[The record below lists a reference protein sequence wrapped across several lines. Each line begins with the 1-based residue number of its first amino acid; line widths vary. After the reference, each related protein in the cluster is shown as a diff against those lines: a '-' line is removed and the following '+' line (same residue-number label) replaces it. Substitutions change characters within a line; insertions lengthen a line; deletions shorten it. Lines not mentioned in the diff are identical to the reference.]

1 VPDLLVRPGPSR
13 PTGTGVRPAR
23 GGPDGRPAYVAPV
36 PAALAAVAVAVGIG
50 VVLCAGLAVLGWLAD
65 PAADVVAAARVGVWA
80 WLLANGSALHV
91 SAPGPGTV
99 DSAATAA
106 VAFSGTVAVAP
117 LGLSALLV
125 AVLARATAG
134 AVRAAVPPLVVAGS
148 AREARALA
156 RDATRREVRPLLTV
170 AISTAAL
177 YVAAA
182 AAVGRFLG
190 GGAHLIRVDGA
201 RTLVGATVVGLLGT
215 GLGVVAGCGG
225 WRRQLRRAPSPVAA
239 AGRGAAAGAALLLAA
254 AAALLSAAVLGHLT
268 RVVELSRA
276 LGGGTIGQSLLTVA
290 QVALLGQGLA
300 YALSWLAGAGFTLG
314 AGTIIAPTGVVLG
327 PLPAVPALGA
337 LPDPGAQ
344 PLWASALVVVPAV
357 AGLLAGAVAVRSVRR
372 AAATAGAEDAGVR
385 GVAPTAPGTRFRT
398 VATAAAAAAAGG
410 LGVGLL
416 ATGVL
421 AVSRAQL
428 GSGRL
433 AAVGPVVGPA
443 ALVLL
448 VGCPLAAVLACLPP
462 AVRVLLAG
470 RDRDVEPDRDGREG
484 SSSGAGGVEGVDHEG
499 VDHEGVDHE
508 GIDHEGGVGSVGV
521 EDSGVGSVDV
531 RQRGRVGSATHALL
545 DGVAERLRA
554 LLGRRLRPAAVLD
567 AGERPGQLG
576 PEHDERGEHRQHQQ
590 DPDSADRDGD
600 RSPTGADTGAPGLAD
615 GPDATDEGSQS
626 GTAGQQEGQTG
637 HPGSTGVESRS
648 DEDEAGSDEGE
659 AQRPAA
665 GTVG

>member
-1 VPDLLVRPGPSR
+1 MPDLLVRPGPSR
-13 PTGTGVRPAR
+13 PTGAGARPAR
-23 GGPDGRPAYVAPV
+23 GGPDGRPAYLAPV
-36 PAALAAVAVAVGIG
+36 PAALGAVAVAVGIG

-134 AVRAAVPPLVVAGS
+134 AVRAAVPPLAVAGT
-148 AREARALA
+148 AREASALA
-156 RDATRREVRPLLTV
+156 RAATRREVRPLLTL

-177 YVAAA
+177 YVATA
-182 AAVGRFLG
+182 AAVGRFLA
-190 GGAHLIRVDGA
+190 GGAHLVRVDGA
-201 RTLVGATVVGLLGT
+201 RTVVGAAVVALLGT

-276 LGGGTIGQSLLTVA
+276 IGGGTIGQSLLTVA
-290 QVALLGQGLA
+290 QVALVGQGLA

-337 LPDPGAQ
+337 LPDPGPQ
-344 PLWASALVVVPAV
+344 PLWASAVVVLPAV
-357 AGLLAGAVAVRSVRR
+357 AGLVAGAVAVRSVRR
-372 AAATAGAEDAGVR
+372 AAAAGAEDAALR
-385 GVAPTAPGTRFRT
+385 ADAPTAGGARFRT
-398 VATAAAAAAAGG
+398 VATAAAAAGAAGV
-410 LGVGLL
+410 GVGLV

-421 AVSRAQL
+421 AASRAQL

-433 AAVGPVVGPA
+433 AAVGPVLGPA

-448 VGCPLAAVLACLPP
+448 VGCPLAAVLASLPS

-470 RDRDVEPDRDGREG
+470 RDGDVEPARDEREG
-484 SSSGAGGVEGVDHEG
+484 ASSGAGV
-499 VDHEGVDHE
+499 
-508 GIDHEGGVGSVGV
+508 V
-521 EDSGVGSVDV
+521 EDVDRVSG
-531 RQRGRVGSATHALL
+531 VGSATHALL

-554 LLGRRLRPAAVLD
+554 LLGRRLRTPTVLD

-590 DPDSADRDGD
+590 DPDPADRDGD
-600 RSPTGADTGAPGLAD
+600 RSTTGADAGPPGLPD
-615 GPDATDEGSQS
+615 GPDPRDEGSEPH
-626 GTAGQQEGQTG
+626 AGSQQEGQTG
-637 HPGSTGVESRS
+637 HPGSAGVESRA
-648 DEDEAGSDEGE
+648 DEDETGSDEGE
-659 AQRPAA
+659 AQRPTA